1 MCCIVLCKT
10 HALQRSFAT
19 FGLPST
25 SLNGVF
31 GYSEDLNCNGVLSI
45 LFFMVISFFVL
56 FMFAHPKIMKKLL
69 IVFFETFVVLLFTFR
84 PLIIYLDL
92 VFLYGV
98 R

>member
-1 MCCIVLCKT
+1 MPYKDLFLPLVCLPLPLMVYLAIQRILIVME
-10 HALQRSFAT
+10 S
-19 FGLPST
+19 
-25 SLNGVF
+25 
-31 GYSEDLNCNGVLSI
+31 YLSI

-56 FMFAHPKIMKKLL
+56 FMFAHPKIMKFL

-92 VFLYGV
+92 VFLYSV